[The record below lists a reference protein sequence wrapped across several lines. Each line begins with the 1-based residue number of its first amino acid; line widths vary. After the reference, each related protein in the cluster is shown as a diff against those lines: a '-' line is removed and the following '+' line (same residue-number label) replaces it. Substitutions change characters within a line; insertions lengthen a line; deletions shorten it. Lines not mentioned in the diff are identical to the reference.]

1 MSRPTLASSRRRI
14 ILSSFCIT
22 SRLIKTISVLFLVA
36 IHKPTTASETSASG
50 HSFSEKSANS
60 CCIDHPIHVWTSC
73 GTSKQH
79 QEEQQPSFSSSSV
92 RIIQSLRA
100 GEQRARQQTQP
111 AQEERLSNFA
121 LATAGATATMVGD
134 AIMQPMDCIKTFQM
148 SEQGSGMN
156 IWSAAKYI
164 FQNYGGL
171 PGFYSGS
178 LVYCLSDGFAGSLK
192 FVTFEALKQKFM
204 SSSSSFLCAAVA
216 GLVYVAAIVPGEL
229 IKQKLQMN
237 QIASASEGI
246 LQIYSTSG
254 ILGFFTGFT
263 GVCLRAVPYTMIEL
277 GLYDWIKKWYTAI
290 IIAKRKAQENNRAQ
304 LTPKELIV
312 IASMVGGIAGYL
324 TTPLDNI
331 KTKIMLNSS
340 KYSSTSNNGPIVA
353 IIACARDMIE
363 SSNANHGG
371 RRGVRSLFDG
381 GVARVAW
388 LMPFTAIYLPLYE
401 SIQRYMLKARSS
413 VH

>member
-1 MSRPTLASSRRRI
+1 METI
-14 ILSSFCIT
+14 I
-22 SRLIKTISVLFLVA
+22 
-36 IHKPTTASETSASG
+36 
-50 HSFSEKSANS
+50 N
-60 CCIDHPIHVWTSC
+60 
-73 GTSKQH
+73 TSKQ
-79 QEEQQPSFSSSSV
+79 QQQPSSSSV

-100 GEQRARQQTQP
+100 GEQRTRQQP
-111 AQEERLSNFA
+111 PVAQNERLSNIA

-148 SEQGSGMN
+148 SEQGSGVN

-164 FQNYGGL
+164 FRNYGGL
-171 PGFYSGS
+171 SGFYSGS

-204 SSSSSFLCAAVA
+204 SSTSSSFLCAAIA
-216 GLVYVAAIVPGEL
+216 GLVYVTAIVPGEL

-237 QIASASEGI
+237 QITSVSEGI
-246 LQIYSTSG
+246 VQIYSTSG

-277 GLYDWIKKWYTAI
+277 GLYDWIKEWYTAI
-290 IIAKRKAQENNRAQ
+290 IIAKRKAEDKNRAQ
-304 LTPKELIV
+304 LTPNELIV

-340 KYSSTSNNGPIVA
+340 KYSSTGPIVA
-353 IIACARDMIE
+353 IMACARDIIE
-363 SSNANHGG
+363 SSNANHGD

-413 VH
+413 VARS